1 MKKIRVILFLMLSIC
16 ILVSCGKNNYEN
28 NYENKENQGV
38 IKAKSYE
45 EVPEIDFSIK
55 DKNLP

>member
-16 ILVSCGKNNYEN
+16 ILVSCGKN

-55 DKNLP
+55 DKNLAKKVI